1 MSRAS
6 FSIFFF
12 FFGLRFIFSV
22 SASLLI
28 YYIFSFCI
36 FSYTVGFNQPH
47 SYMVMCRISGKK
59 ENLVNQ
65 ALPLILNASCS
76 GHSLPILCTF
86 LAFWLWYYI
95 ASSVFAKQTK
105 LHRINYSESGWRA
118 SVSHQCKKTL
128 DLDSRPEFTQDS
140 VFPHVSGT
148 FLSYRQLFPG
158 GSLIK
163 FLLVATENVCK

>member
-6 FSIFFF
+6 FSIFF

-105 LHRINYSESGWRA
+105 IHRINYSESGWRA

-128 DLDSRPEFTQDS
+128 ALDSRPEFTQDS